1 MSTAEFFLKN
11 VSTGAQ
17 VDLDQPSIS
26 VGRADSNDIVLTDGL
41 PSRNHAQIAVAD
53 GVVTVEDLGS
63 ANGTFI
69 NGERIDAG
77 SAVTLAAGDLVR
89 FDVVEFQLVAAAA
102 PVADAEDKTVMRPAV
117 STAELEAAAAEVVR
131 QREQAAAPAA
141 SPASAPAPEPTP
153 ERPGAWADPDA
164 AKAVEGRTMLLDRDK
179 LNELMNSGDQG
190 LENLDADVDCPA
202 LIITSGGLLGTV
214 FRLEAGSGDAAWS
227 IGSDADC
234 DIVLDESNVSARHAK
249 LSGDNGRWQL
259 SDQMTV
265 NGTFVNG
272 RKCTI
277 SYLNSGDRLT
287 FGSVTAVFKLPG
299 KQKKSAAKKS
309 QRGTAAAKDSKGMSN
324 AAIIGIAFVA
334 TLAVAGAAY
343 FLLLR

>member
-11 VSTGAQ
+11 VSTGTQ
-17 VDLDQPSIS
+17 VDLDQPSLS
-26 VGRADSNDIVLTDGL
+26 VGRAESNDIVLTEGL
-41 PSRNHAQIAVAD
+41 PSRNHARVAVAE
-53 GVVTVEDLGS
+53 GAVTVEDLGS
-63 ANGTFI
+63 ANGTFV

-77 SAVTLAAGDLVR
+77 SAVTLAVGDLVR
-89 FDVVEFQLVAAAA
+89 FDVVEFLLVAAAE
-102 PVADAEDKTVMRPAV
+102 PVADEEDKTVMRPAV
-117 STAELEAAAAEVVR
+117 SAAELEAAAAEVVR
-131 QREQAAAPAA
+131 QREQAPAPAAAPASEPEAA
-141 SPASAPAPEPTP
+141 S

-179 LNELMNSGDQG
+179 LNDLMNSGDQG
-190 LENLDADVDCPA
+190 LDMLDAEVDCPA

-214 FRLEAGSGDAAWS
+214 FSLEAGSGDAAWS
-227 IGSDADC
+227 IGSEADC

-249 LSGDNGRWQL
+249 LTGDNGRWQL

-299 KQKKSAAKKS
+299 KQKKSAA
-309 QRGTAAAKDSKGMSN
+309 AKPQQGKVATKASKGMSN

-343 FLLLR
+343 FLLLH